1 MLEEDE
7 CKGRLFGTPLTLKG
21 GHYGKS
27 KNRSIK
33 RTACGPG

>member
-1 MLEEDE
+1 MLEADE

-27 KNRSIK
+27 ENRNIQG
-33 RTACGPG
+33 TACGPD